1 MEHRNEKACKT
12 YKKIKKTCSNKRDVE
27 SIDIEKKLNLDN
39 KKKHIRKDDNDN
51 IEKMSLFG

>member
-12 YKKIKKTCSNKRDVE
+12 YKKVKKTFSNKRDIE
-27 SIDIEKKLNLDN
+27 SIDIEKNQNLDD

-51 IEKMSLFG
+51 YS